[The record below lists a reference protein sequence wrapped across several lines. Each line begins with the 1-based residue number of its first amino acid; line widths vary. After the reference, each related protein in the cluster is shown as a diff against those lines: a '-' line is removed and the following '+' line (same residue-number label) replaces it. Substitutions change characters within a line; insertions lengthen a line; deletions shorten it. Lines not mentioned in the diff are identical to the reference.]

1 MSLATAE
8 EDAGIKFWRM
18 PEMIEKLLDYL
29 DEVSILTIVGV
40 NLLTAEV
47 LQTAS
52 KTSEPLAKLI
62 RKVLGFGQ
70 SQTFQQQ
77 REKVQ
82 RMSNTLL
89 AQLDSPEPLLLEV
102 LDVICAEHKYGNVSV
117 RHPGI
122 DNSTN
127 YTQRSVIKISC
138 PLHSDHSV
146 SPLGFILI
154 EDCEAALAF
163 SSTQQHIINI
173 ELNGKEDMA
182 DICWHWPYYTRNNMR
197 GTLLSALNSRLAR
210 QEVAVET
217 LAWHSDTFEI
227 NNNNNNVP
235 ADLVGVF
242 NALLQRCD
250 HLLNLKTVK
259 VRGELGV
266 EGWKTLALAMQKH
279 PCRLVFY
286 TSRGWMLE
294 ARREHL
300 RAIWEALPVR
310 PDGLAPSCL
319 TVEGRVSTN
328 KRFKKGCAGPE
339 AEEESEET
347 WMQLLEF
354 LDHPEPEE
362 VERRLRSGREIS

>member
-1 MSLATAE
+1 MS
-8 EDAGIKFWRM
+8 KFWRM

-40 NLLTAEV
+40 NLLTVEV

-52 KTSEPLAKLI
+52 RTSDPLCELI
-62 RKVLGFGQ
+62 QKALGFGQ

-89 AQLDSPEPLLLEV
+89 ARLDNPEPLLLEV
-102 LDVICAEHKYGNVSV
+102 LDVICAEHKYGNRRIRDSGF
-117 RHPGI
+117 RIHQGI
-122 DNSTN
+122 DNATN
-127 YTQRSVIKISC
+127 YNQESVIRISC
-138 PLHSDHSV
+138 PLHNDHLV
-146 SPLGFILI
+146 SPLGFILL
-154 EDCEAALAF
+154 EDCEAALAI
-163 SSTQQHIINI
+163 SSTKQPVIKI

-182 DICWHWPYYTRNNMR
+182 DTQRHWPYYRNNMR
-197 GTLLSALNSRLAR
+197 DTLLLALVSRAAR
-210 QEVAVET
+210 QEVAVES

-235 ADLVGVF
+235 ANMVVVF
-242 NALLQRCD
+242 NDLLQRCD
-250 HLLNLKTVK
+250 QLLNLKTVR

-266 EGWKTLALAMQKH
+266 GGWETLALAMKKH

-310 PDGLAPSCL
+310 PSGSAPSCW

-328 KRFKKGCAGPE
+328 KRFKKGCKGPK

-347 WMQLLEF
+347 WKELQEF

-362 VERRLRSGREIS
+362 VDNRLRSRREIS